1 MHEPGG
7 SAERWTKQ
15 GREGKE
21 ERRKKRK
28 RDRDEEKETKHL
40 HVPAM
45 PTRQMR
51 RRFGWQGGQEGTRLQ
66 LPYATPCPLSDI
78 PWRPCPARHSTAV
91 DMQWGWT
98 SLYHV

>member
-21 ERRKKRK
+21 EKKRK
-28 RDRDEEKETKHL
+28 RDSDEEKEAKHL

-51 RRFGWQGGQEGTRLQ
+51 RRFGYEKAVWLAGWLRRHEAPTALCH
-66 LPYATPCPLSDI
+66 TMS
-78 PWRPCPARHSTAV
+78 PARHSTAV